1 MAIDSSAGSGRN
13 MDAYYKNLLL
23 SQHIYPIMVYSN
35 ASSFS
40 RAPSWIT
47 NKILFDMPHA
57 THPLDLCSPAYC
69 SLLPEQHIVHE
80 QWMHKFAKHVQ
91 FLKSMYT
98 IPVIWL
104 LDMVLPIIE
113 KPMGEHIVQVFH
125 GELFQIGPLPYIR
138 DDHIHSLQSYG
149 RLLLSGRIVYDELV
163 SYGQIQSTDRRMRRI
178 GRVLDDSLYSGVLN
192 RDNILKHYGL
202 DPHKKTLLYSPT
214 WESLKIWPIGQAKDD
229 EKHLY
234 QFCEKLNN
242 LHLNVI
248 IRPHHICILQFDLK
262 SRILRVLRKFNNVY
276 FDDSSVSSYWG
287 PNKSLVAADIMVTDL
302 SSISTE
308 FLSLGKPVIYV
319 YPDQTQGLWG
329 EHFPKLADVQKL
341 SYTVTS
347 FKQLFARVG
356 HLVKSKESDTIL
368 TKRRRT
374 AAYLLD
380 RRDGTAGKQFLLEMD
395 TYAQEIARAN
405 ATYVHRTIRMVRHF
419 MHPYKDSILNFSVQI
434 DNRQ

>member
-40 RAPSWIT
+40 NAPNWIT
-47 NKILFDMPHA
+47 DKILFDMPYA
-57 THPLDLCSPAYC
+57 THPIDLCSPAYC

-138 DDHIHSLQSYG
+138 DNHIRSLRSYG
-149 RLLLSGRIVYDELV
+149 RLLLSGKIVRDELV
-163 SYGQIQSTDRRMRRI
+163 TFGQLDPNDPRMRRT
-178 GRVLDDSLYSGVLN
+178 GRVLDDTLYTGEL
-192 RDNILKHYGL
+192 DKKKILKQYRL
-202 DPHKKTLLYSPT
+202 DPRKKTLLYAPT
-214 WESLKIWPIGQAKDD
+214 WESLKIWPIGQANED
-229 EKHLY
+229 EMHLY
-234 QFCEKLNN
+234 NYCKFLSDHNLNG
-242 LHLNVI
+242 I
-248 IRPHHICILQFDLK
+248 IRPHHICILQYGVK
-262 SRILRVLRKFNNVY
+262 PKILRVLRHFRNVY
-276 FDDSSVSSYWG
+276 FDDSSISSYWG
-287 PNKSLVAADIMVTDL
+287 PNKSLIAADYMITDI

-308 FLSLGKPVIYV
+308 FFSLGKPVVYL

-329 EHFPKLADVQKL
+329 ERFPTVSDVRKF
-341 SYTVTS
+341 SYVATS
-347 FKQLFARVG
+347 FEELF
-356 HLVKSKESDTIL
+356 HIIHSLVKSNESDTML
-368 TKRRRT
+368 TKRRKN
-374 AAYLLD
+374 AAYVLD
-380 RRDGTAGKQFLLEMD
+380 YRDGSAGKRFLYEMD
-395 TYAQEIARAN
+395 DYALEIKRKHKTAVRQIKD
-405 ATYVHRTIRMVRHF
+405 TIRRFVYPHTT
-419 MHPYKDSILNFSVQI
+419 SIRYFSAQLLH
-434 DNRQ
+434 RP